1 MVVSFFG
8 LFLVLGVV
16 AAVVFYFIAGA
27 TGLPGI
33 HFGSVSL
40 NCPHCG
46 HETAAHIET
55 CQFCGKSFR
64 EEAAGDPPAP
74 RESGTR
80 NSGNSHPPPAQ
91 SHETTPR
98 S

>member
-1 MVVSFFG
+1 MFFSFFG

-46 HETAAHIET
+46 HETAANLET

-64 EEAAGDPPAP
+64 EEATGHPPAP
-74 RESGTR
+74 QNPR
-80 NSGNSHPPPAQ
+80 NGNPPAPT
-91 SHETTPR
+91 HETTPH